1 MQSPIMCHAMARP
14 KLPPQDQKSK
24 RMIVRLT
31 PIEHAQAQLAADQ
44 AGIGISEFARRRLM
58 GVRLP
63 ASPTEE
69 KLNADAVAALNRIG
83 INLNQIAKR
92 INSGGGVNVGKI
104 MDALERIDAEMDR
117 LNEPD

>member
-1 MQSPIMCHAMARP
+1 MQSPIMCRAMARP

-31 PIEHAQAQLAADQ
+31 PIEHAQAQLAA
-44 AGIGISEFARRRLM
+44 ARYGIGVAELVRRRLR
-58 GVRLP
+58 GIRLP

-92 INSGGGVNVGKI
+92 INSGGGVNAGKI
-104 MDALERIDAEMDR
+104 MDALDRIDAEMDR